1 MRRLAPDRADAA
13 MLLTALIWAGNNV
26 IVKDAVADIDPIAYV
41 VARFA
46 LVVGLLFP
54 FLLTRRGS
62 LRVPRQDWPLLLL
75 SGVAGFAIYN
85 VLFTVALKSTSA
97 FSAALLISMGPAF
110 TMLVASVLG
119 MEHVRRLQW
128 VGIAIAI
135 AGVGIFVGNK
145 LQGEAPA
152 LGDGLTLLAAASFSV
167 YSLASRRLTVR
178 SGAPAITAWSALV
191 GLLAMLPF
199 AMSNVRAQ
207 DWVGI
212 GLPGWGAIV
221 YSSAL
226 SMLLA
231 YSIWTWAI
239 GQRGV
244 ARTVPYLYLVPIL
257 TGIMAASLQGEQ
269 FGPLKLFG
277 AAVTL
282 LGLALTR
289 YRVAKLPTA
298 EAEFTALEHAPRVAS
313 RPVANRPLRP

>member
-1 MRRLAPDRADAA
+1 MRRLAPDVADAA

-26 IVKDAVADIDPIAYV
+26 IVKDAVANIDPIAYV

-54 FLLTRRGS
+54 LLMTRAGS
-62 LRVPRQDWPLLLL
+62 LRVSRQDWPLLLL
-75 SGVAGFAIYN
+75 SGVAGFAVYN
-85 VLFTVALKSTSA
+85 VLFTVALTSTSA

-110 TMLVASVLG
+110 TMLVASILG
-119 MEHVRRLQW
+119 MEQVRRLQW
-128 VGIAIAI
+128 VGIGIAI

-145 LQGEAPA
+145 LRGEAPA

-167 YSLASRRLTVR
+167 YSLASRRLTAR

-207 DWVGI
+207 DWIGI
-212 GLPGWGAIV
+212 GPAGWGAML

-244 ARTVPYLYLVPIL
+244 GRAVPYLYLVPIL

-269 FGPLKLFG
+269 FGPLKLLG

-289 YRVAKLPTA
+289 YRVAKLPAA
-298 EAEFTALEHAPRVAS
+298 EAEVTAPDHAPRVAS
-313 RPVANRPLRP
+313 TPVAERPIRP